1 MQAHGGLVLYGGVGG
16 LRGALPR
23 RPPRLWPAGL
33 AEMVRKPCFFPLFP
47 SCFYKPATLS
57 RVCAHLSYTLS
68 VSPQRTLFLLHA
80 ILFRPRASLSVSRV
94 SLSPS
99 LVFGSCR
106 WGESLALL
114 AKYRAGTADPRY
126 IPAVTCY
133 ALAANVLLNSLN
145 LFWAYKVC
153 NVAQVFYLVQ

>member
-1 MQAHGGLVLYGGVGG
+1 MQFSSVLV
-16 LRGALPR
+16 
-23 RPPRLWPAGL
+23 RL
-33 AEMVRKPCFFPLFP
+33 
-47 SCFYKPATLS
+47 S
-57 RVCAHLSYTLS
+57 
-68 VSPQRTLFLLHA
+68 QFL
-80 ILFRPRASLSVSRV
+80 ASLSL
-94 SLSPS
+94 SLS

-114 AKYRAGTADPRY
+114 AKHRAGTADPRY

-153 NVAQVFYLVQ
+153 NLAQVFYLVQ